1 MPTPT
6 TVEVSASASP
16 VEAVTD
22 SGALRPFGPLEDA
35 PVLGQEP
42 IPAKPVGREEQ
53 LGGQTPPSSEE
64 IEDEAPAENEDPAT
78 SEPEPQP
85 EPEPAQQGAP
95 GFAPDS
101 VWTAPIAEQ
110 AVLDPQSPLIVGA
123 LNAVVEEELS
133 RKVGPWITSTGFST
147 PIYTV
152 SADQPP
158 VWVLLG
164 NNNAALQQAFA
175 AVPLPP
181 DARPASGSDAQ
192 LTVWQPSTDRLWE
205 FWRMSNA
212 SGEWRAQWGGAIER
226 LSQSAGYF
234 SSESWPGARS
244 NWGATATSL
253 PLTGG
258 LITLADLQRGE
269 IDHALALGYPL
280 TKAGVFRFPA
290 QRTDGK
296 SDSIDALA
304 EGTRLRIDPRLDL
317 ASLHL
322 PPLTLMLAQAAQ
334 RYGIVLRDTSGVVDF
349 FAQDPTPT
357 GTDAYAPWL
366 EGKKP
371 WQLLAQFPWRELQAL
386 SAPECTAQ
394 PCPPSTGGG

>member
-1 MPTPT
+1 VPTPIS
-6 TVEVSASASP
+6 VEIPASALS

-22 SGALRPFGPLEDA
+22 PGALRPFSPLEDA

-53 LGGQTPPSSEE
+53 IGGETPPQTPGEGA
-64 IEDEAPAENEDPAT
+64 EDEAPADEDPAT
-78 SEPEPQP
+78 SEPEPQ
-85 EPEPAQQGAP
+85 PEPAQQGAP

-110 AVLDPQSPLIVGA
+110 AVDPQSPLIVGA
-123 LNAVVEEELS
+123 LDAVVEEELS

-152 SADQPP
+152 SADQPT
-158 VWVLLG
+158 VRVLLQ

-181 DARPASGSDAQ
+181 DARPASGTDGQ

-205 FWRMSNA
+205 FWRMSEA
-212 SGEWRAQWGGAIER
+212 SGEWRAQWGGAIEHV
-226 LSQSAGYF
+226 SQSAGYF

-253 PLTGG
+253 PLVGG

-296 SDSIDALA
+296 SNSINALA
-304 EGTRLRIDPRLDL
+304 EGTRLRIDPGLDL

-357 GTDAYAPWL
+357 GTNAYAPWL

-394 PCPPSTGGG
+394 PCPPSTSDG